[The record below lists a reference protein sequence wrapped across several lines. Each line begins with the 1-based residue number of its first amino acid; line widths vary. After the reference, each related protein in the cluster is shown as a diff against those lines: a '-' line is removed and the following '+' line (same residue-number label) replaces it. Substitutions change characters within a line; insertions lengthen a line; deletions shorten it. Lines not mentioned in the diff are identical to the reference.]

1 MAAEVE
7 RGAVLVTGGA
17 GFIGSHVA
25 EALLA
30 RGEFVVVADEVTRET
45 VGVFADTLRGVAIH
59 H

>member
-1 MAAEVE
+1 MAANVA

-30 RGEFVVVADEVTRET
+30 RGEVVVVADEVRNYRRLLE
-45 VGVFADTLRGVAIH
+45 LVAIFSGP
-59 H
+59 